1 MAKRTFLFAG
11 ILVLAAACGGSDYG
25 SRTPALPSSVPV
37 PTITP
42 TPVPDGFRLS
52 GTVVES
58 TSQGF
63 RPTPGGGVFFWIG
76 SRFGGR
82 VAVGPDGRFEIGGL
96 TPAPIIRLTWTPSF
110 ESPGLHQPCPVT
122 VAMPAADVER
132 NIEVVRFGAGDYR
145 FESPEGEKTLCELFG
160 GRSQLIVYHFML
172 GPDWDAGCPG
182 SLPHTRIL
190 YSLDASAGYDAYS
203 ETDAEGRYVLCRIP
217 RGSGRLGAGDCNDAV
232 FWLPIDVNGDKV
244 IDVDLRRFKETCPS

>member
-110 ESPGLHQPCPVT
+110 ESPGLHQPCPVI

-145 FESPEGEKTLCELFG
+145 FESPTVS
-160 GRSQLIVYHFML
+160 GRVYETTAS
-172 GPDWDAGCPG
+172 GPRP
-182 SLPHTRIL
+182 LPHTRIL

>member
-1 MAKRTFLFAG
+1 MAKRAFSFAV
-11 ILVLAAACGGSDYG
+11 ILVLAAACGGSDSG
-25 SRTPALPSSVPV
+25 SSAPALPSSVPP

-42 TPVPDGFRLS
+42 TPLPDGFRLS

-58 TSQGF
+58 TSQGS

-82 VAVGPDGRFEIGGL
+82 VAVGPDGRFEITEL
-96 TPAPIIRLTWTPSF
+96 MRAPIIRLTWTPGP
-110 ESPGLHQPCPVT
+110 ELVGLHQPCPIS

-132 NIEVVRFGAGDYR
+132 NIEVVRFGDGGYR
-145 FESPEGEKTLCELFG
+145 FESPTVS
-160 GRSQLIVYHFML
+160 GRVYETTAS
-172 GPDWDAGCPG
+172 GPRP
-182 SLPHTRIL
+182 LPHTRVL

-203 ETDAEGRYVLCRIP
+203 ETDDEGRYVLCRIP

-244 IDVDLRRFKETCPS
+244 IDVDLRPFKQTCPS

>member
-1 MAKRTFLFAG
+1 M
-11 ILVLAAACGGSDYG
+11 
-25 SRTPALPSSVPV
+25 PSSVPV

-145 FESPEGEKTLCELFG
+145 FESPTVS
-160 GRSQLIVYHFML
+160 GRVYETTAS
-172 GPDWDAGCPG
+172 GPRP
-182 SLPHTRIL
+182 LPHTRIL